1 MATNTATPK
10 TFVQYSSLPKPTE
23 PVNEFPTR
31 NLSQRKDY
39 HVARVQIAGMEHLEK
54 LKAHGLFDARVA
66 RYTSYPTAAVF
77 TAPVGAEYQQAAL
90 AALDPAEPVSVYIHI
105 PFCERLCWF
114 CACHTQGTQTLGPV
128 ESYIET
134 LEAELEMLRG
144 TLPDG
149 LRMGRLHW
157 GGGTPTIL
165 PPPLIHRLAKA
176 IRSVFPPTTDLEF
189 SVEIDPTM
197 VDRAKIDAL
206 SAEGMTR
213 ASIGIQDFD
222 PEVQQAIGRLQPFD
236 ITRACVDD
244 LRAAGITSLNTD
256 LVYGLPHQSLA
267 RIEDT
272 IDKVLT
278 FSPDRVALFG
288 YAHVPWV
295 SKRQKLIDETA
306 LPDDLARYT
315 LAARTAQRF
324 VEAGLTVIGIDHF
337 ARPEDDLAAALETG
351 RLRRNFQ
358 GYTAD
363 SCQTLI
369 GLGASSISRLPGGY
383 VQNAPATAAY
393 KQRIAQGVFP
403 GARGYQL
410 TPEDQLHAR
419 AIERLMCYFALDL
432 DELSLECGPRAH
444 TLVPYMTDM
453 ADRFAPFVKLEG
465 QRISILPDGRALT
478 RIIASMLDQHV
489 PEGVRYSRAS

>member
-1 MATNTATPK
+1 
-10 TFVQYSSLPKPTE
+10 
-23 PVNEFPTR
+23 
-31 NLSQRKDY
+31 
-39 HVARVQIAGMEHLEK
+39 MENIDT
-54 LKAHGLFDARVA
+54 LKALGLFDARVP

-77 TAPVGAEYQQAAL
+77 SPDTGASFQRRAL
-90 AALDPAEPVSVYIHI
+90 EALSPDDPVSVYIHI

-134 LEAELEMLRG
+134 LEAELDMLREVI
-144 TLPDG
+144 PDG

-165 PPPLIHRLAKA
+165 PPVLIHRLAKA
-176 IRSVFPPTTDLEF
+176 IRNVFSPADDFEF

-206 SAEGMTR
+206 AAKGMTR

-236 ITRACVDD
+236 VTRTCVDD
-244 LRAAGITSLNTD
+244 LRSAGITSLNTD

-278 FSPDRVALFG
+278 FEPDRVALFG

-295 SKRQKLIDETA
+295 SKRQKLIDEDA
-306 LPDDLARYT
+306 LPDDLARYV
-315 LAARTAQRF
+315 LASRAAERF
-324 VEAGLTVIGIDHF
+324 VDAGLTAIGIDHF
-337 ARPEDDLAAALETG
+337 ARPQDDLATALDAG

-363 SCQTLI
+363 TCQTLI
-369 GLGASSISRLPGGY
+369 GLGASSISRFPDGY

-393 KQRIAQGVFP
+393 KQRIAAKTFP
-403 GARGYQL
+403 GARGYHM
-410 TPEDQLHAR
+410 TARDQLHAR
-419 AIERLMCYFALDL
+419 AIELLMCTFMLDL
-432 DELSLECGPRAH
+432 AELSREFGPPAYQLR
-444 TLVPYMTDM
+444 PYLQDM
-453 ADRFAPFVKLEG
+453 ATRFAPFAVLEG
-465 QRISILPDGRALT
+465 QRISIAPEGRSLT
-478 RIIASMLDQHV
+478 RIIASVLDQHV